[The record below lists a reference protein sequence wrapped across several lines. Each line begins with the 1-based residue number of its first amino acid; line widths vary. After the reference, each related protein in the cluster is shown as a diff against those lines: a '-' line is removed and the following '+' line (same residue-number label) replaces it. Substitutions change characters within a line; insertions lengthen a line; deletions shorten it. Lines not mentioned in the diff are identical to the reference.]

1 MNGLLKCVPAV
12 MVLVICGIVA
22 GFAAAEHPSGM
33 TALEDSDMASVTGR
47 EGIALDLELRINAD
61 SNGAPLASMGGC
73 AGTGNGCILA
83 LQFANRFAGGGEWLV
98 LKDFYGVMRLNDLR
112 LDGSRLPAGP
122 SAFAN
127 PKRFEDKDGNCLVAA
142 CDPSG
147 SLAAIFTYPDN
158 PGFTADVELAL
169 NIGRAAVQFGA
180 EGFLPSADTGTSF
193 VGVRVGDT
201 QTGTARIDINGGLQL
216 YGF

>member
-1 MNGLLKCVPAV
+1 MNFLLKGIPLL
-12 MVLVICGIVA
+12 LVFLASGTVVA
-22 GFAAAEHPSGM
+22 DQFTLGM
-33 TALEDSDMASVTGR
+33 MALDDSDMATVTGR

-73 AGTGNGCILA
+73 SGTGNGCILA
-83 LQFANRFAGGGEWLV
+83 LQFANRLAGGGEWLV
-98 LKDFYGVMRLNDLR
+98 LKGYYGVMRLNDIR
-112 LDGSRLPAGP
+112 LDGSRLPAVASP
-122 SAFAN
+122 FAN
-127 PKRFEDKDGNCLVAA
+127 PDRFKDQNGNCLVAS

-169 NIGRAAVQFGA
+169 NIGRTSVQFGA
-180 EGFLPSADTGTSF
+180 EGYLPSADNGASF
-193 VGVRVGDT
+193 LGLRIGDT
-201 QTGTARIDINGGLQL
+201 QTGVGRIDINGGLQL